1 MLFYILIFMFL
12 GAVWY
17 NLDAAFGASV
27 HDRWFSMTHKG
38 GTQPTARCGFIYKRK
53 AKARFYAALFLTIA
67 GYLLLSYWMAFGPLA
82 KLSVGACGLV
92 ATFVGFYLGPAL
104 HVLWRKKDL
113 VLDQIDRVESGE
125 TDVAATVKTAAA
137 DLRTEIEEA
146 LGGKAERLR
155 DAVADAVESITDH
168 LPDITPRQP
177 AQTPAEPSEVEQAT
191 PVSAAENLEQL
202 IAGVNGNTPAAPVAE
217 VKVEEDQV
225 TAARRAL
232 GQYGKGGRT

>member
-17 NLDAAFGASV
+17 NLDAAFGASI
-27 HDRWFSMTHKG
+27 HDWWFSMTHKG
-38 GTQPTARCGFIYKRK
+38 GVQPTARCGFIYKRK
-53 AKARFYAALFLTIA
+53 AKARFYAALLLTAA
-67 GYLLLSYWMAFGPLA
+67 GYLLLSHWMAFGPLA
-82 KLSVGACGLV
+82 KLSVAACGLV

-113 VLDQIDRVESGE
+113 VLDQIDKVESGE
-125 TDVAATVKTAAA
+125 VDVAATVKTAAA
-137 DLRTEIEEA
+137 NLRDEVEEA

-155 DAVADAVESITDH
+155 DAVADAVESIADH
-168 LPDITPRQP
+168 LPGTASNQP
-177 AQTPAEPSEVEQAT
+177 AQTPAEATGAEQAT

-202 IAGVNGNTPAAPVAE
+202 IAGVTGNTPAAPAAE
-217 VKVEEDQV
+217 VEVEEDPA

-232 GQYGKGGRT
+232 GRYGRGERP